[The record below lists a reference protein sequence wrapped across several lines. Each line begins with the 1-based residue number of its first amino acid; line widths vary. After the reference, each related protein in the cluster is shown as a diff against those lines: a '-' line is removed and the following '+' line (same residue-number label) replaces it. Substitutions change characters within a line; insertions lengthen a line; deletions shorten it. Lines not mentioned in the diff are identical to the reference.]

1 MTETCPKCGL
11 PKDICVCKTIAR
23 EEQNIKVRTS
33 TRRFGKVVTVIE
45 GLDDQDVDIGD
56 LESKLK
62 SKLACGGTSKNGTI
76 ELQGDHMRR
85 IKDVLTGLGFEEE
98 SIEVKG

>member
-11 PKDICVCKTIAR
+11 PDDICVCKTIAR
-23 EEQNIKVRTS
+23 EEQKIEIRTS
-33 TRRFGKVVTVIE
+33 TRRFGKIVTVVD
-45 GLDDQDVDIGD
+45 GLDDQDVDIED

-62 SKLACGGTSKNGTI
+62 SKMACGGTSKNGTI

-85 IKDVLTGLGFEEE
+85 IKGVLVELGFDEDL
-98 SIEVKG
+98 IEVKN

>member
-1 MTETCPKCGL
+1 MTDTCPKCGL
-11 PKDICVCKTIAR
+11 PKDICVCKSIAR
-23 EEQNIKVRTS
+23 EEQKIEVKTS
-33 TRRFGKVVTVIE
+33 TRRFGKVMTVVS

-62 SKLACGGTSKNGTI
+62 SKLACGGTSKDGTI

-85 IKDVLTGLGFEEE
+85 IKDVLTDLGFEED
-98 SIEVKG
+98 SIEVHN

>member
-33 TRRFGKVVTVIE
+33 ERRFGKVVTIVE
-45 GLDDQDVDIGD
+45 GLDDQDVDISD

-62 SKLACGGTSKNGTI
+62 SKLACGGTSKDGKI

-85 IKDVLTGLGFEEE
+85 IKEVLTKLGFEEE
-98 SIEVKG
+98 SIDVKG